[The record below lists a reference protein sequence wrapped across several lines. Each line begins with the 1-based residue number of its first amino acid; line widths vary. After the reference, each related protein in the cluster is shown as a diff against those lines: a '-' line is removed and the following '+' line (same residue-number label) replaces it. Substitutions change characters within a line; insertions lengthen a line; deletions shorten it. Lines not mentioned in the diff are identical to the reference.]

1 VVFQSSP
8 SYIILFNLH
17 TDLAR
22 QSEQI
27 STVPADTRAEMLCSP
42 RSDEVGGQESANVPK
57 P

>member
-1 VVFQSSP
+1 MVFQSSP

-27 STVPADTRAEMLCSP
+27 STVPADTGR
-42 RSDEVGGQESANVPK
+42 NVVQPK
-57 P
+57 K

>member
-1 VVFQSSP
+1 MVFQSSP